1 MKTWPDFGLGACLAA
16 SDCWLTMIFSLFE
29 LFVQIHWA
37 GWTITVPVQIPGQG
51 ILDSLPSIQLSVSP
65 SSAVTAPFLLNFFT
79 SLSLSLQ
86 QVFTKYL
93 TLLMLALNACPIRC
107 SGLGGWPFCKKKRML
122 LSLNYYAEHATA
134 NRAPVHTS
142 YTGEADTGSS
152 TLAKK
157 T

>member
-51 ILDSLPSIQLSVSP
+51 ILDSLPSIHLSVSP

-79 SLSLSLQ
+79 SLSLSSATFYKIFDL
-86 QVFTKYL
+86 V
-93 TLLMLALNACPIRC
+93 NACVKRLPHQMFRVKRVAILQKKTDAVKFKLLCWARHSQPC
-107 SGLGGWPFCKKKRML
+107 SCAHQLYWWSWYRVQHIGKKK
-122 LSLNYYAEHATA
+122 T
-134 NRAPVHTS
+134 
-142 YTGEADTGSS
+142 
-152 TLAKK
+152 
-157 T
+157 